1 MKIDRIV
8 FGVPFLLALLVAPFA
23 VGRAQVSENMTPLLL
38 AVQDAPVP
46 FMGSDGKIHL
56 VYELGMTNF
65 SSAEIAVEKVE
76 LVGDGSVLQTL
87 DSAAVAGRLQPAGLR
102 EPAGTLA
109 KSTHAS
115 SFSMLRSLPEARFP
129 LSCRIA
135 LPCG

>member
-1 MKIDRIV
+1 M
-8 FGVPFLLALLVAPFA
+8 
-23 VGRAQVSENMTPLLL
+23 
-38 AVQDAPVP
+38 P

-87 DSAAVAGRLQPAGLR
+87 DSAAVAGRLQPAEACASRRGRWPRAPML
-102 EPAGTLA
+102 
-109 KSTHAS
+109 S
-115 SFSMLRSLPEARFP
+115 SFLMLRSHPEARFP
-129 LSCRIA
+129 LSCPRIA